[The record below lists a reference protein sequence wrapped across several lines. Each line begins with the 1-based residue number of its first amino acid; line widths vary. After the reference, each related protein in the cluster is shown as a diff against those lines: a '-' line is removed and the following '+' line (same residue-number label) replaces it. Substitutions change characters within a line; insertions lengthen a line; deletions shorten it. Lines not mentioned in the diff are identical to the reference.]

1 MNAQMAKALVEGTS
15 RGKPSRAGLDDFA
28 VECAAELFLRDGLES
43 VKMVDIAE
51 VAGVGVATLYR
62 HFSTKARI
70 AVRAAILLWE
80 RFNQRLVELVE
91 SDAFLALNG
100 LGRLQVLLEGYC
112 DAYCVH
118 DDFVT
123 FVDSFDHMVLAG
135 QVSSEELEEY
145 GAQLDSF
152 YPIFEDAYLMGRSDG
167 SIAREIEFRK
177 FYVALAHA
185 LMGVAQ
191 KINHGEI
198 IPSDDF
204 SNGREEL
211 QSVVDMALWSL
222 VTNIPAQ
229 RVRTDLQYEG

>member
-1 MNAQMAKALVEGTS
+1 MVESLVDNELG
-15 RGKPSRAGLDDFA
+15 GMLSRAGSDEFV
-28 VECAAELFLRDGLES
+28 VECAAALFLRDGLES
-43 VKMVDIAE
+43 VKMVDIAKS
-51 VAGVGVATLYR
+51 AGVGVATLYR

-70 AVRAAILLWE
+70 AVRAAILLWK
-80 RFNQRLVELVE
+80 RFNQQLVELVD
-91 SDAFLALNG
+91 SDAFLALDG

-118 DDFVT
+118 DGFVT

-135 QVSSEELEEY
+135 QVSPEELEEY

-152 YPIFEDAYLMGRSDG
+152 YPIFQDAYLMGRSDG

-191 KINHGEI
+191 KISHGEV

-204 SNGREEL
+204 SDGREEL

-222 VTNIPAQ
+222 VSNVSAPRAFVGSQQ
-229 RVRTDLQYEG
+229 RG

>member
-1 MNAQMAKALVEGTS
+1 MSARMAGALVENKLGDKLS
-15 RGKPSRAGLDDFA
+15 KDGQDELV
-28 VECAAELFLRDGLES
+28 VECAAELFLRDGLGS
-43 VKMVDIAE
+43 VKMVDIAKS
-51 VAGVGVATLYR
+51 AGMGVATLYR

-70 AVRAAILLWE
+70 AVRAAILLWK
-80 RFNQRLVELVE
+80 RFNQRLVEIVE
-91 SDAFLALNG
+91 SDSFLALDG

-112 DAYCVH
+112 DAYCAYG
-118 DDFVT
+118 DFVT

-135 QVSSEELEEY
+135 QVSQEELAEY

-152 YPIFEDAYLMGRSDG
+152 YPIFEDAYLLGRLDG
-167 SIAREIEFRK
+167 SIVREIEFRK
-177 FYVALAHA
+177 FYVALAHS

-191 KINHGEI
+191 KINHGEV

-222 VTNIPAQ
+222 VTNVPVP
-229 RVRTDLQYEG
+229 RVRVDL